1 MKSPMRHPRFPV
13 LWWRSGLRR
22 LMCCR
27 PRLALDNCFRNDRDI
42 LGLLSVNL
50 GSLYMLIA
58 SPRCR
63 LRYKGRVVILLPVL
77 PCGGLQAAA
86 REWIGM

>member
-1 MKSPMRHPRFPV
+1 MKRKKDSKNEITDETSEIPSS
-13 LWWRSGLRR
+13 WWRSGLRR

-50 GSLYMLIA
+50 GS
-58 SPRCR
+58 
-63 LRYKGRVVILLPVL
+63 
-77 PCGGLQAAA
+77 
-86 REWIGM
+86 